1 MSEGGRRFPALSLA
15 TRNLSRQRLRAGL
28 AALGIVIGVF
38 AVVTLGLLGNALSAA
53 ATEEL
58 GGLGDQVIVSPA
70 EESDREALDSRDV
83 AAVQRAADG
92 RGTVVPLQ
100 STGGTVRGTSGQS
113 VAQIYGTDNPQALF
127 GNGSGAVPSSHRQ
140 GALVGAGLADDLGL
154 RAGSTIAIEGN
165 EYRVVGVLPP
175 VDSISPLQPDSAVVL
190 PPDEF
195 ATDGVSQ
202 VVVRAD
208 SPEDARAVAS
218 GVRDRLNSR
227 QQRVSVFSLTSVLDR
242 IAEFFE
248 LLNGFLLA
256 IAGISLVVAGVSIFN
271 VMLMT
276 VAERRGE
283 IGVLRAVGIHRKQV
297 LRTLLIEATLLGVV
311 GGAVGAV
318 LGVLAVILAAT
329 QTELPLWAV
338 LQPGNALVPLGAFA
352 FGVFVALVGGLY
364 PAYRAAWEPP
374 VEALRG

>member
-1 MSEGGRRFPALSLA
+1 MSEGYRFPALSLA
-15 TRNLSRQRLRAGL
+15 TRNLSRQRLRAAL

-38 AVVTLGLLGNALSAA
+38 AVVTLGLLGNALSVA

-58 GGLGDQVIVSPA
+58 GGLGNQVIVSPSESTGA
-70 EESDREALDSRDV
+70 ESLDSREV
-83 AAVQRAADG
+83 AAVRRAADG

-100 STGGTVRGTSGQS
+100 ATGATVRAGDTQGF
-113 VAQIYGTDNPQALF
+113 AQVYGTTNPRALF
-127 GNGSGAVPSSHRQ
+127 GNGSGAVPASHRQ
-140 GALVGAGLADDLGL
+140 GALVGSDLADELSL
-154 RAGSTIAIEGN
+154 RPGSTITVESN
-165 EYRVVGVLPP
+165 EYRVIAVLPP
-175 VDSISPLQPDSAVVL
+175 VESISPLQADSAVIL

-195 ATDGVSQ
+195 ATPGVSQ

-208 SPEDARAVAS
+208 SAEDARAVAS
-218 GVRDRLNSR
+218 SVREQLNSR

-242 IAEFFE
+242 ISEFFN

-297 LRTLLIEATLLGVV
+297 LRTLLVEATLLGVV
-311 GGAVGAV
+311 GGAVGAI
-318 LGVLAVILAAT
+318 LGVITVIVTAT
-329 QTELPLWAV
+329 QTDLPLWAV
-338 LQPGNALVPLGAFA
+338 LLPGNAFVPLGAFA
-352 FGVFVALVGGLY
+352 FGVFIALVGGLY

>member
-1 MSEGGRRFPALSLA
+1 MTDRRFPAVSLA

-70 EESDREALDSRDV
+70 ENSGEETLDSRDV
-83 AAVQRAADG
+83 DAIQRAADG

-100 STGGTVRGTSGQS
+100 VTGATVRAGGSQR
-113 VAQIYGTDNPQALF
+113 VAQVYGAGNPQALF
-127 GNGSGAVPSSHRQ
+127 GNGSGVVPSSHRQ
-140 GALVGAGLADDLGL
+140 GAIVGSDLAADLSL
-154 RAGSTIAIEGN
+154 RPGSTITVEGN
-165 EYRVVGVLPP
+165 NYRVVEVLPP
-175 VDSISPLQPDSAVVL
+175 VESISPLQADSAVIL
-190 PPDEF
+190 PPEEF
-195 ATDGVSQ
+195 ATEGVSQ

-208 SPEDARAVAS
+208 SSEDARAIAG
-218 GVRDRLNSR
+218 GVRQQLNSR
-227 QQRVSVFSLTSVLDR
+227 QQQVSVFSLTSVLDR
-242 IAEFFE
+242 ISEFFG

-256 IAGISLVVAGVSIFN
+256 IAAVSLVVAGVSIFN

-297 LRTLLIEATLLGVV
+297 LRTLVVEATLLGVV

-318 LGVLAVILAAT
+318 LGVVTVIVTAT
-329 QTELPLWAV
+329 QTDLPLWAV
-338 LQPGNALVPLGAFA
+338 LLPGNAVVPLGAFA
-352 FGVFVALVGGLY
+352 FGVFIALVGGLY

-374 VEALRG
+374 MEALRG

>member
-1 MSEGGRRFPALSLA
+1 MADGYRFPALSLA
-15 TRNLSRQRLRAGL
+15 ARNLSRQRLRAGL

-58 GGLGDQVIVSPA
+58 GGLGNQVIVSPG
-70 EESDREALDSRDV
+70 ESSGSESLNSREV
-83 AAVQRAADG
+83 AAVRRAADG

-100 STGGTVRGTSGQS
+100 ATGATVRGSDSQR
-113 VAQIYGTDNPQALF
+113 VAQVYGTTNPQALF
-127 GNGSGAVPSSHRQ
+127 GNGSGAVPASHRQ
-140 GALVGAGLADDLGL
+140 GALVGSDLASDLSL
-154 RAGSTIAIEGN
+154 RPGSTITVEQN
-165 EYRVVGVLPP
+165 EYRVIGVLPP
-175 VDSISPLQPDSAVVL
+175 VESISPLQADSAVVL
-190 PPDEF
+190 PPEEF
-195 ATDGVSQ
+195 ATQGVSQ
-202 VVVRAD
+202 VVIRAN
-208 SPEDARAVAS
+208 SAEDARAIATE
-218 GVRDRLNSR
+218 VRAQLNSR
-227 QQRVSVFSLTSVLDR
+227 QQRVSVFSLTSILDR
-242 IAEFFE
+242 ISEFFN

-297 LRTLLIEATLLGVV
+297 LRTLLVEATLLGVV
-311 GGAVGAV
+311 GGAVGA
-318 LGVLAVILAAT
+318 LFGVVTVILTAT
-329 QTELPLWAV
+329 QTDLPLWAV
-338 LQPGNALVPLGAFA
+338 LLPGNAVVPLGAFA
-352 FGVFVALVGGLY
+352 FGVFIALVGGLY

>member
-1 MSEGGRRFPALSLA
+1 
-15 TRNLSRQRLRAGL
+15 
-28 AALGIVIGVF
+28 
-38 AVVTLGLLGNALSAA
+38 
-53 ATEEL
+53 
-58 GGLGDQVIVSPA
+58 
-70 EESDREALDSRDV
+70 
-83 AAVQRAADG
+83 
-92 RGTVVPLQ
+92 
-100 STGGTVRGTSGQS
+100 
-113 VAQIYGTDNPQALF
+113 
-127 GNGSGAVPSSHRQ
+127 
-140 GALVGAGLADDLGL
+140 
-154 RAGSTIAIEGN
+154 
-165 EYRVVGVLPP
+165 
-175 VDSISPLQPDSAVVL
+175 VVL
-190 PPDEF
+190 PPSEF
-195 ATDGVSQ
+195 ASDGVSQ

-218 GVRDRLNSR
+218 GVRERLNSR

>member
-1 MSEGGRRFPALSLA
+1 MSDRRFPALSLA
-15 TRNLSRQRLRAGL
+15 TRNLARQRLRAGL

-38 AVVTLGLLGNALSAA
+38 AVVTLGLLGNALSVAA
-53 ATEEL
+53 QEEL
-58 GGLGDQVIVSPA
+58 GGLGDQVIISPG
-70 EESDREALDSRDV
+70 EESGRETLDNRDV
-83 AAVQRAADG
+83 AAVRRAADG
-92 RGTVVPLQ
+92 RGTVVPLR
-100 STGGTVRGTSGQS
+100 STGGTVRGTGGQS

-140 GALVGAGLADDLGL
+140 GALVGSGLAADLNL
-154 RAGSTIAIEGN
+154 RPGSTITVEQN
-165 EYRVVGVLPP
+165 DYRVVGVLPP
-175 VDSISPLQPDSAVVL
+175 VEGISPLQPDTAVVL
-190 PPDEF
+190 PPGEF
-195 ATDGVSQ
+195 AGDAVSQ

-218 GVRDRLNSR
+218 GVRDQLNSR
-227 QQRVSVFSLTSVLDR
+227 KQQVSVFSLTSVLDR
-242 IAEFFE
+242 ISEFFD

-297 LRTLLIEATLLGVV
+297 LRTLLVEATLLGVV

-318 LGVLAVILAAT
+318 LGTVAVVLVAT
-329 QTELPLWAV
+329 QTELPMWAV
-338 LQPGNALVPLGAFA
+338 LQPGNVFVPLGAFA
-352 FGVFVALVGGLY
+352 FGVFIALVGGLY

>member
-1 MSEGGRRFPALSLA
+1 MSNRRFPALSLA
-15 TRNLSRQRLRAGL
+15 TRNLSRQRLRAAL

-38 AVVTLGLLGNALSAA
+38 AVVTLGLLGNALSLAA
-53 ATEEL
+53 QEEL

-70 EESDREALDSRDV
+70 EERGEESLSSRDV
-83 AAVQRAADG
+83 AAVRRAADG

-100 STGGTVRGTSGQS
+100 STGGTVRGTGGQS

-127 GNGSGAVPSSHRQ
+127 GNGTGAVPSSHRQ
-140 GALVGAGLADDLGL
+140 GALVGAGLAEDLSL
-154 RAGSTIAIEGN
+154 RPGSTITVEGN

-175 VDSISPLQPDSAVVL
+175 VEGISPLQPDSAVVL
-190 PPDEF
+190 PPSEF
-195 ATDGVSQ
+195 ASDGVSQ

-208 SPEDARAVAS
+208 SPEDARAVAG
-218 GVRDRLNSR
+218 GVRERLNSR

-242 IAEFFE
+242 ISEFFN

-256 IAGISLVVAGVSIFN
+256 IAGVSLVVAGVSIFN

-297 LRTLLIEATLLGVV
+297 LRTLLVEATLLGVV

-318 LGVLAVILAAT
+318 LGTVAVVAVAT

-338 LQPGNALVPLGAFA
+338 LQPGNVFVPLGAFA
-352 FGVFVALVGGLY
+352 FGVLIALVGGLY